1 MHWWYEYVFQAGS
14 VIVAGL
20 GLAAVGFAGRYII
33 RAVPGMSQ
41 KMSDT
46 MKSISQLDSSVRVK

>member
-1 MHWWYEYVFQAGS
+1 VLFQAGS
-14 VIVAGL
+14 IIVAGL

-41 KMSDT
+41 KMTET
-46 MKSISQLDSSVRVK
+46 MKSLSQLDSSVREK

>member
-1 MHWWYEYVFQAGS
+1 VLFQAGS

-20 GLAAVGFAGRYII
+20 GLAAVGFAGRYIL

-41 KMSDT
+41 KMSET
-46 MKSISQLDSSVRVK
+46 MKSLSKLDSSVRENK